1 MMGFFMKR
9 SQLDAILKD
18 LKSKMVILVGPRQS
32 GKTWLAK
39 EVAKYYNMSLY
50 LNYDSR
56 SGRDIMKSEGWLP
69 KTDLLILDELHKM
82 PEWKNYLKGVFD
94 TKSSGM
100 HILVTGSARLNV
112 FKKVGDSM
120 AGRYFL
126 HHLMPFSPAELVACG
141 INDYCID
148 SLIERS
154 GFPEPYLAQDD
165 VSAKRWRNQY
175 IEDMISIDVL
185 DFDNIMNLRGFK
197 AIFDLLRGK
206 VGAPVSY
213 ASIAK
218 DVNLSQTTVKKY
230 IDVLEALYLI
240 FRVRPYSTNIARSLL
255 KEPKIYFF
263 DPGLVTANEGAKL
276 ENFVAICLLKH
287 VYVKRDY
294 AAEEYEL
301 HYLRTK
307 DQEEVDFALVCDHK
321 IKRIIEVKTSD
332 QSISKSLFKFHEK
345 YQFQATQIIKYIKH
359 PSQRGG
365 IVLQSVQSYLE
376 SLATEDY

>member
-1 MMGFFMKR
+1 MGFFMRR

-39 EVAKYYNMSLY
+39 EVAKYYNMPLY

-165 VSAKRWRNQY
+165 VN
-175 IEDMISIDVL
+175 
-185 DFDNIMNLRGFK
+185 
-197 AIFDLLRGK
+197 
-206 VGAPVSY
+206 
-213 ASIAK
+213 
-218 DVNLSQTTVKKY
+218 
-230 IDVLEALYLI
+230 
-240 FRVRPYSTNIARSLL
+240 
-255 KEPKIYFF
+255 
-263 DPGLVTANEGAKL
+263 AKL
-276 ENFVAICLLKH
+276 W
-287 VYVKRDY
+287 
-294 AAEEYEL
+294 
-301 HYLRTK
+301 
-307 DQEEVDFALVCDHK
+307 
-321 IKRIIEVKTSD
+321 
-332 QSISKSLFKFHEK
+332 
-345 YQFQATQIIKYIKH
+345 
-359 PSQRGG
+359 
-365 IVLQSVQSYLE
+365 
-376 SLATEDY
+376 

>member
-1 MMGFFMKR
+1 MER
-9 SQLDAILKD
+9 SQLSAVLND

-39 EVAKYYNMSLY
+39 EVAKHYNTPLY
-50 LNYDSR
+50 LNYDNR
-56 SGRDIMKSEGWLP
+56 AERDIMKREGWLP
-69 KTDLLILDELHKM
+69 QTDLIILDELHKM

-94 TKSSGM
+94 TKSDGM

-126 HHLMPFSPAELVACG
+126 HHLLPFSPAEFVACG
-141 INDYCID
+141 IHDYSLD
-148 SLIERS
+148 NLIERS
-154 GFPEPYLAQDD
+154 GFPEPYLAQNDID
-165 VSAKRWRNQY
+165 AKRWRNQY

-206 VGAPVSY
+206 VGSPISY
-213 ASIAK
+213 ASIAE
-218 DVNLSQTTVKKY
+218 DVQLSPTTVKKY
-230 IDVLEALYLI
+230 IDVLEALYLV
-240 FRVRPYSTNIARSLL
+240 FRVTPYSKNIARSLL

-287 VYVKRDY
+287 VYAKRDY
-294 AAEEYEL
+294 AAEAYEL

-307 DQEEVDFALVCDHK
+307 DQDEVDFALVCDHT

-332 QSISKSLFKFHEK
+332 PSISKSLYKFHEK
-345 YQFQATQIIKYIKH
+345 YQFPATQIIKYIKH
-359 PSQRGG
+359 PSQREG
-365 IVLQSVQSYLE
+365 IVLQSIQSYLE
-376 SLATEDY
+376 SLATEDN